1 MTTLLILLQY
11 YLVIGLAT
19 WGIVVLILYS
29 NNLVVK
35 VTPSSIVGW
44 ALIVVGW
51 PFVVGWFVNQMLDAF
66 SEVINHVHGGGE
78 LGGDDGD
85 DDGD

>member
-19 WGIVVLILYS
+19 WGVIVLILYS
-29 NNLVVK
+29 NNLVVQ
-35 VTPSSIVGW
+35 VTPKSIVGW

-51 PFVVGWFVNQMLDAF
+51 PFVIGWIITNFLDVI
-66 SEVINHVHGGGE
+66 SEAIEVVQGGNDLE
-78 LGGDDGD
+78 GD
-85 DDGD
+85 DDGDS